1 MFPVGTG
8 VAVETVRAMVAMMA
22 GMAGVKAGM
31 MATGVTR
38 GMAGAG
44 PMMAAWPA
52 QRRARWPGVRLPG
65 LRRSKGVPTPSRAV
79 RSAPI
84 SGLPHRHAR
93 IHAR

>member
-8 VAVETVRAMVAMMA
+8 AAVETVRAMAAMMA
-22 GMAGVKAGM
+22 GMAVARAGM

-52 QRRARWPGVRLPG
+52 QRLARWPGVLLPG
-65 LRRSKGVPTPSRAV
+65 LHRSRGVPTPSRAV
-79 RSAPI
+79 RSAPM
-84 SGLPHRHAR
+84 SGLPYRHAR